1 MGPRR
6 DGNFCYRGFHSRP
19 KSRQNE
25 CHRTLEDGMTKNGI
39 LEWWSDGL
47 MVKDE
52 LKMKIRSGKF
62 GVLDGVYAMR

>member
-1 MGPRR
+1 
-6 DGNFCYRGFHSRP
+6 
-19 KSRQNE
+19 
-25 CHRTLEDGMTKNGI
+25 MTKNGI